1 MIRLI
6 IQRLK
11 KYEGNAK
18 GNPYTSKDFIKGK
31 LVFDNGKI
39 YKALIRL
46 NVSEQKFEIKKDIN
60 STPSAIKIDQT
71 VKVNIGKAS
80 YKLHSFNL
88 GSSTNT
94 IGILEEC
101 LILDKYSLF
110 YFPQKKLEMPNK
122 SAIPA
127 PTSGYT
133 KPPRPEWRDNS
144 AYLIFYNNKTYK
156 LPTSHKKMMDLG
168 LFDEK
173 LYKSI
178 YDFLVKPTGNTKPIL
193 PPAVLM
199 ILSMKLNHEVI
210 RNPYYEKDSYDRE
223 WKLSEKV
230 PTGEYTHKQPIQ
242 PWSIYDMLSQY
253 VFYYTQPT
261 NCGEKME
268 NVSNDS
274 EGGKNGRKP
283 FVTTLLNRF
292 KATSA
297 KTVVKVA
304 DRTLSIGITDLSN
317 ALCEKKHLNWSMLNK
332 PLLLLQKDVVKHFGK
347 NLLLQTLAPLTAF
360 LPVEIGY
367 FKLIFGKRFEIYRS
381 AEQKLNI
388 LYADQR
394 IGYKEP
400 FVETPDDI
408 YTYLSEYYESEE
420 ENQDKLLKENR
431 QKYIKYKIKYL
442 NLKNLNDQ

>member
-1 MIRLI
+1 MKKIILLLI
-6 IQRLK
+6 CCFCSIGFSQNYDISPDQLLNSGNVLIQRLK

-46 NVSEQKFEIKKDIN
+46 NLSEQKFEIKKDIN

-173 LYKSI
+173 LYKK
-178 YDFLVKPTGNTKPIL
+178 Y
-193 PPAVLM
+193 
-199 ILSMKLNHEVI
+199 
-210 RNPYYEKDSYDRE
+210 
-223 WKLSEKV
+223 
-230 PTGEYTHKQPIQ
+230 
-242 PWSIYDMLSQY
+242 
-253 VFYYTQPT
+253 
-261 NCGEKME
+261 
-268 NVSNDS
+268 
-274 EGGKNGRKP
+274 RK
-283 FVTTLLNRF
+283 
-292 KATSA
+292 A
-297 KTVVKVA
+297 
-304 DRTLSIGITDLSN
+304 
-317 ALCEKKHLNWSMLNK
+317 NK
-332 PLLLLQKDVVKHFGK
+332 
-347 NLLLQTLAPLTAF
+347 
-360 LPVEIGY
+360 
-367 FKLIFGKRFEIYRS
+367 
-381 AEQKLNI
+381 
-388 LYADQR
+388 
-394 IGYKEP
+394 
-400 FVETPDDI
+400 
-408 YTYLSEYYESEE
+408 
-420 ENQDKLLKENR
+420 
-431 QKYIKYKIKYL
+431 L
-442 NLKNLNDQ
+442 NLKNKESLKGLITYFNSLDS